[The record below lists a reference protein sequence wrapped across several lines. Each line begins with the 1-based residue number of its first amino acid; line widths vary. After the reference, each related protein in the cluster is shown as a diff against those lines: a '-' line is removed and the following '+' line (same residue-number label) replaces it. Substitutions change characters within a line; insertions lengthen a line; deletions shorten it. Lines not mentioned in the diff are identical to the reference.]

1 MIPRVLIADDH
12 PPTRAGV
19 RAALEPDFEICGEAA
34 SASEAVETALRT
46 SPDVCI
52 LDVHMPGGGIA
63 AAAEIGSALPSAAV
77 VMLTISQ
84 HDDDLFDALK
94 AGALGYLLKGTDPGR
109 LPHALRGVL
118 EGQAAVPR
126 SLVARVIAEFRD
138 QSARRRLPLVGQRAV
153 TLTNREWQ
161 VLDLL
166 RDGLTTHDI
175 ATRLFISRVTVRTHV
190 SSILRKLGVQ
200 DRQAAIRLVGP
211 PARRSASASDDEGS
225 PAAS

>member
-1 MIPRVLIADDH
+1 
-12 PPTRAGV
+12 V
-19 RAALEPDFEICGEAA
+19 RAALEQDFEICGEAA
-34 SASEAVETALRT
+34 SASEAIETALRT
-46 SPDVCI
+46 VPDVCL

-63 AAAEIGSALPSAAV
+63 AAAEIASSLPSAAV

-94 AGALGYLLKGTDPGR
+94 AGAVGYLLKGTDPAR
-109 LPHALRGVL
+109 LPHALHGVL

-166 RDGLTTHDI
+166 RDGLTTKEI
-175 ATRLFISRVTVRTHV
+175 ATRLFISRVTVRTHI
-190 SSILRKLGVQ
+190 SSILRKLGVR
-200 DRQAAIRLVGP
+200 DRKAAISLIGP
-211 PARRSASASDDEGS
+211 PARGSDSASDEEAS
-225 PAAS
+225 PATS

>member
-1 MIPRVLIADDH
+1 MTPRVLIADDH

-19 RAALEPDFEICGEAA
+19 RAALEQDFEICGEAA

-46 SPDVCI
+46 VPDVCL
-52 LDVHMPGGGIA
+52 LDVHMPGGGIS
-63 AAAEIGSALPSAAV
+63 AAAEIASSLPSAAV

-94 AGALGYLLKGTDPGR
+94 AGAVGYLLKGTDPAR
-109 LPHALRGVL
+109 LPHALQGVL

-166 RDGLTTHDI
+166 RDGLTTKEI

-190 SSILRKLGVQ
+190 SSILRKLGVR
-200 DRQAAIRLVGP
+200 DRKAAIRLIGP
-211 PARRSASASDDEGS
+211 PARGSDPANDDEGS

>member
-1 MIPRVLIADDH
+1 
-12 PPTRAGV
+12 V
-19 RAALEPDFEICGEAA
+19 RAALEQDFEICGEAA
-34 SASEAVETALRT
+34 SASEAIETALRT
-46 SPDVCI
+46 APDVCL

-63 AAAEIGSALPSAAV
+63 AAAEIASSLPSAAV

-94 AGALGYLLKGTDPGR
+94 AGAVGYLLKGTDPAR
-109 LPHALRGVL
+109 LPHALHGVL

-166 RDGLTTHDI
+166 RDGLTTKEI

-190 SSILRKLGVQ
+190 SSILRKLGVR
-200 DRQAAIRLVGP
+200 DRKAAISLIGP
-211 PARRSASASDDEGS
+211 PARGSDSPSDEEGS
-225 PAAS
+225 PATS

>member
-1 MIPRVLIADDH
+1 
-12 PPTRAGV
+12 V
-19 RAALEPDFEICGEAA
+19 RAALEQDFEICGEVA
-34 SASEAVETALRT
+34 SASEAIETALRT
-46 SPDVCI
+46 APDVCL

-63 AAAEIGSALPSAAV
+63 AAAEIASSLPSAAV

-94 AGALGYLLKGTDPGR
+94 AGAVGYLLKGTDPAR
-109 LPHALRGVL
+109 LPHALQGVL

-166 RDGLTTHDI
+166 RDGLTTKEI

-190 SSILRKLGVQ
+190 SSILRKLGVR
-200 DRQAAIRLVGP
+200 DRKAAISLIGP
-211 PARRSASASDDEGS
+211 PARGSDSPSDEEGS
-225 PAAS
+225 PATS

>member
-1 MIPRVLIADDH
+1 VRPRVLIADDH

-19 RAALEPDFEICGEAA
+19 RAALRDHFEICGEAA
-34 SASEAVETALRT
+34 SAQDAIDLALQTA
-46 SPDVCI
+46 PDVCL

-63 AAAEIGSALPSAAV
+63 AAAEITARLPSTAI

-94 AGALGYLLKGTDPGR
+94 AGAAGYLLKGTDPER

-126 SLVARVIAEFRD
+126 PLVARVIAEFRD
-138 QSARRRLPLVGQRAV
+138 QSARRRLPTSGGGAV

-166 RDGLTTHDI
+166 RDGLSTAQI
-175 ATRLFISRVTVRTHV
+175 ASRLFISAVTVRTHV
-190 SSILRKLGVQ
+190 SSILRKLGVN
-200 DRQAAIRLVGP
+200 DREEAIRLVESPEDGAP
-211 PARRSASASDDEGS
+211 TANGDAAS
-225 PAAS
+225 PAGP